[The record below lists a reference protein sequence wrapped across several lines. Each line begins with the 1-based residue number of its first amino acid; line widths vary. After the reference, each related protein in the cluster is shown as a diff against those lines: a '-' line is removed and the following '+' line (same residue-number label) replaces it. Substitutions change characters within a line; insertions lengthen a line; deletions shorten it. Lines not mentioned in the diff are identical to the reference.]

1 MDPSDLEK
9 LAWADSIGRIKRDAR
24 LAQIP
29 PGPQTPKW
37 DVPFAPGRVS
47 PELGLTAS
55 VSIGA
60 FHQSPPGRSF
70 RGCRSFR
77 GSPNSGKTDTMH
89 PHWRPPYAIRRSRE
103 ASGRRR
109 VCSSNLAQ
117 TALPK
122 YDLSGQARAAPI
134 KSVTSCRL
142 KMSAP
147 AHTLCKEV

>member
-70 RGCRSFR
+70 RGSL
-77 GSPNSGKTDTMH
+77 NSGK
-89 PHWRPPYAIRRSRE
+89 
-103 ASGRRR
+103 
-109 VCSSNLAQ
+109 N
-117 TALPK
+117 
-122 YDLSGQARAAPI
+122 
-134 KSVTSCRL
+134 
-142 KMSAP
+142 
-147 AHTLCKEV
+147 